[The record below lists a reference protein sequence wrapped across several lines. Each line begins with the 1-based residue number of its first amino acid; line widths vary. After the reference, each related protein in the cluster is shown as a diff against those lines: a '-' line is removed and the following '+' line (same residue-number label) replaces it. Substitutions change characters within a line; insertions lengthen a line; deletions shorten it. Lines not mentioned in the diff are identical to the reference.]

1 VAHVYGTGKE
11 RGLAYGAILKP
22 YLSKVIAEFFTWIE
36 VNVESAVK
44 PYVPED
50 IAKLIAI
57 YGIDAVLDL
66 QYELMK
72 HHMSEEFIQEVEG
85 IAEASG
91 LSYALMMRM
100 VVFPDLVKAHC
111 SMVGAWGEATAPAYS
126 DSLVQL
132 RALDWATNSP
142 LQQFPLV
149 TVYHSNATA
158 AFSTLGWP
166 GFVGA
171 LTGMSNAPMGI
182 CEKVWL
188 HYQGKDRRNGIPIGL
203 MLRDILEFDSSVEE
217 AKARINNADRTCS
230 IFVGIGSPTSPEKFN
245 IVQYARD
252 YAKFYNDSD
261 FEVSNPEHP
270 QLKNIVYVDKHSQ
283 PSHDPCLGSILQE
296 AHGSVTPTTM
306 VDVCATLQTG
316 DTHAAV
322 YDFLKMEML
331 VSNASP
337 FVNGSFVP
345 AYNRQ
350 FVKLDMNALF
360 SEPLNRE
367 K

>member
-1 VAHVYGTGKE
+1 
-11 RGLAYGAILKP
+11 LP
-22 YLSKVIAEFFTWIE
+22 KVFFFFLFFFIFFFY
-36 VNVESAVK
+36 S
-44 PYVPED
+44 
-50 IAKLIAI
+50 
-57 YGIDAVLDL
+57 DL
-66 QYELMK
+66 CFL
-72 HHMSEEFIQEVEG
+72 FLVEG

-91 LSYALMMRM
+91 LSYTLMMRM

-111 SMVGAWGEATAPAYS
+111 SMVGAWGSATAPAYS

-149 TVYHSNATA
+149 TVYHTNATA

-171 LTGMSNAPMGI
+171 LTGMSNAPVGI

-188 HYQGKDRRNGIPIGL
+188 HYTGKDRRNGIPIGL
-203 MLRDILEFDSSVEE
+203 MLRDILEHDTSVEQ
-217 AKARINNADRTCS
+217 AKERINNADRTCS
-230 IFVGIGSPTSPEKFN
+230 IFVGVGSPTSEQKFT
-245 IVQYARD
+245 IVEYARD
-252 YAKFYNDSD
+252 YANFYNDSN
-261 FEVSNPEHP
+261 FQVSNPEHP
-270 QLKNIVYVDKHSQ
+270 QLKDIVYVDKHSQ
-283 PSHDPCLGSILQE
+283 PSHDPCLGDLLTA
-296 AHGSVTPTTM
+296 AHGAVTPTTM
-306 VDVCATLQTG
+306 MDVCATLQTG

-337 FVNGSFVP
+337 YLNGSFVP

-360 SEPLNRE
+360 SEKLAE
-367 K
+367 KK